1 MGALTAEER
10 RRVFLARQEANRPG
24 PARLSAPVTG
34 SEPHAPR
41 RRLNTALKT
50 AIVITLLGVG
60 GFAVHVVEFHIPASI
75 AEALPR
81 L

>member
-1 MGALTAEER
+1 MPEWSLWVLDGVL
-10 RRVFLARQEANRPG
+10 
-24 PARLSAPVTG
+24 
-34 SEPHAPR
+34 
-41 RRLNTALKT
+41 